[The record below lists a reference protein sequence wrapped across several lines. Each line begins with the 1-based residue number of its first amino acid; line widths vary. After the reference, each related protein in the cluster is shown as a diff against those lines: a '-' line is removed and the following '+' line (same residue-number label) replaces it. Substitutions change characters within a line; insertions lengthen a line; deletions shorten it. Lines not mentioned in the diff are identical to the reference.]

1 MLNTGLFQV
10 EELFHIS
17 LEDTFFFNLEKMIQV
32 TVVYF
37 FIIVKTLSFF
47 MQEL

>member
-1 MLNTGLFQV
+1 MLNIGLSKV

-17 LEDTFFFNLEKMIQV
+17 LEDIFFLNLEKMIQV
-32 TVVYF
+32 IVVYF